1 MSIAIGMAGLILFRF
16 GMWTSIDS
24 EGVREV
30 CSSGLAGCGMA
41 AFLAAL
47 AGMFV

>member
-1 MSIAIGMAGLILFRF
+1 MSTAIGLIGIAAFRV
-16 GMWTSIDS
+16 GTWTSVDS

-30 CSSGLAGCGMA
+30 CSPGLAGCGMA